1 MADNFKAFMAENAV
15 KCNEVEYVVSD
26 RFMDENGEPIPWR
39 LRILT
44 EKENNQLR
52 NQCRRK
58 VTNAATK
65 QTTTETDVQKYNDL
79 LAEKCIAYPNLND
92 AELQESYGVI
102 GAAEL
107 LKIML
112 LPGEYADLMQA
123 ISQANGFESG
133 MADKIRR
140 VKN

>member
-1 MADNFKAFMAENAV
+1 
-15 KCNEVEYVVSD
+15 
-26 RFMDENGEPIPWR
+26 MDENGEPIPWR
-39 LRILT
+39 LRVLT

>member
-15 KCNEVEYVVSD
+15 KYNEVEYVASE
-26 RFMDENGEPIPWR
+26 RFVDENGEPIPWR

-44 EKENNQLR
+44 EKESNKLR
-52 NQCRRK
+52 NMCRRK

-65 QTTTETDVQKYNDL
+65 QTTTETDIDKYNDL
-79 LAEKCIAYPNLND
+79 VVEKCVVYPNLND
-92 AELQESYGVI
+92 AALQESYGAV

-107 LKIML
+107 ARVML
-112 LPGEYADLMQA
+112 LPGEYADLIMAIGQA
-123 ISQANGFESG
+123 SGFEQG